1 MKVNSI
7 QDNEI
12 KNIVIVGAGGFG
24 REVLQ
29 WIKDINKKRQTY
41 NILGFIDDNLQALED
56 YQCDYNILGTIEG
69 WEPSSKEA
77 FVMAIASPLIKQRI
91 SSLLKKKGASFI
103 SIMHPTAIVG
113 DFVKLGEGVV
123 LYPNTIITTNVR
135 IGDFVTVLSSNI
147 GHDVSIGDYSTI
159 SSFCDITG
167 GVIVGKKVFLG
178 SHSTIVPKKHIGDNA
193 YIGAGSVVISNIKKN
208 IKVFGNPARK
218 LNV

>member
-1 MKVNSI
+1 
-7 QDNEI
+7 
-12 KNIVIVGAGGFG
+12 
-24 REVLQ
+24 
-29 WIKDINKKRQTY
+29 
-41 NILGFIDDNLQALED
+41 
-56 YQCDYNILGTIEG
+56 
-69 WEPSSKEA
+69 
-77 FVMAIASPLIKQRI
+77 
-91 SSLLKKKGASFI
+91 
-103 SIMHPTAIVG
+103 MHPTAIVG
-113 DFVKLGEGVV
+113 DYVKLGEGVV

-208 IKVFGNPARK
+208 IKVFGNPA
-218 LNV
+218 

>member
-1 MKVNSI
+1 MKINSI

-12 KNIVIVGAGGFG
+12 RNIIIVGAGGFG

-29 WIKDINKKRQTY
+29 WIKDINKKKQTY

-56 YQCDYNILGTIEG
+56 YQCEYNILGTIER
-69 WEPSSKEA
+69 WEPSSKEV
-77 FVMAIASPLIKQRI
+77 FVMAIASPLMKQKI
-91 SSLLKKKGASFI
+91 SSLLKKKGASFM

-113 DFVKLGEGVV
+113 DYVKLGEGVV

-167 GVIVGKKVFLG
+167 GVVVGKKVFLG

-193 YIGAGSVVISNIKKN
+193 YIGAGSIVISNIKKN